1 MQSQIRFTHSFVAGK
16 TLAVNGFDRQAVK
29 KALFAGIAVASIA
42 HAAQQALVIEEV
54 QVLC

>member
-1 MQSQIRFTHSFVAGK
+1 MQSLISFTHSFVAGK

-42 HAAQQALVIEEV
+42 HAAQQAVVIEEV